1 MSSSSQDKVVCVHA
15 HGHPKNR
22 ALTEAITAAQ
32 GALAWHGTGLPACSL
47 SARLLD
53 LNTVHRSGWGVWRKP
68 FLWQGGLP
76 FPHSSWKGGTRSG
89 WRKRM
94 AGLVKLPFL
103 GFVSCRP
110 AQLATQRANRT
121 FERLSAPACSRPHT
135 DKVLL

>member
-32 GALAWHGTGLPACSL
+32 GALAWHGTGLPACGL

-53 LNTVHRSGWGVWRKP
+53 LNTVLRSGWGVWRKP

-94 AGLVKLPFL
+94 AKLPFL